1 MLGYELIKLIHVSSV
16 IASFVLFTLR
26 GIWMMQ
32 YSANLQRRWVKILP
46 HIVDTVL
53 LTSAIA
59 LAVTIQQNPIN
70 DPWLTAKVVGLLLY
84 IYLGMIAL
92 RFGKTHRTKL
102 IAWVSAL
109 AVFIYIALVA
119 LTKSVTLNLF

>member
-1 MLGYELIKLIHVSSV
+1 MSYGLIKLIHASSV

-32 YSANLQRRWVKILP
+32 HSANLQRRWVKILP

-59 LAVTIQQNPIN
+59 LAVTIQQSPIN

-84 IYLGMIAL
+84 ICLGMVAL
-92 RFGKTHRTKL
+92 RFGKTQRTKI
-102 IAWVSAL
+102 IAWISAL
-109 AVFIYIALVA
+109 AVFIYIVLVA
-119 LTKSVTLNLF
+119 LTKSATLNLF